1 MDNWEEYEATKAV
14 DKMDNVEVLIY
25 VDKQMVSCREMSMRD
40 YRIKAIEL
48 MMEAA

>member
-1 MDNWEEYEATKAV
+1 MELWKEYEAVKAV
-14 DKMDNVEVLIY
+14 DKMDNVEVLMY
-25 VDKQMVSCREMSMRD
+25 VDEHVVSTREMTMPE